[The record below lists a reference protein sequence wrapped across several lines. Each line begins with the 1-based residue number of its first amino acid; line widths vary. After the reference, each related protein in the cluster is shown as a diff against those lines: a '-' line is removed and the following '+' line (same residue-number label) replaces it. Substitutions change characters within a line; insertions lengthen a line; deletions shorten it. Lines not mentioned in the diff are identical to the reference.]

1 MAATGEGPGY
11 GTRASVFERD
21 AVEPLSRL
29 DRSPNGQRLTLTEAL
44 DSVPAEVAMRSGMLP
59 SQQRA
64 LRRVFK
70 KADAFDHFRTRTR
83 RAFLGLFGLSA
94 LGATATYWLG
104 QRAGDTAAP
113 VANQAATDLEALA
126 LGPLDALEQAHP
138 LLIAYLDLHSAD
150 AKPGHWLGLE
160 RLALLALTEPEAKRA
175 LGREVTRLVE
185 VRGCPAA
192 TRPVIDKL
200 RSKLR

>member
-11 GTRASVFERD
+11 GTGASVFERD
-21 AVEPLSRL
+21 ADAPPGRIDRL
-29 DRSPNGQRLTLTEAL
+29 DRQRLTLHAPL

-64 LRRVFK
+64 LRRAFK

-83 RAFLGLFGLSA
+83 RAFFGLFGLSA
-94 LGATATYWLG
+94 LGASAAYWLG
-104 QRAGDTAAP
+104 QRTASEPAASATNS
-113 VANQAATDLEALA
+113 VASELETLA

-138 LLIAYLDLHSAD
+138 LLIAYLDLHTAD
-150 AKPGHWLGLE
+150 AKPKHWLGLE
-160 RLALLALTEPEAKRA
+160 RLAFLALSEPETKRA
-175 LGREVTRLVE
+175 LGREVTRLVD

-200 RSKLR
+200 RTKLR